1 MKKIYFLLP
10 ILLLSS
16 CSPSK
21 LALKTS
27 TYAFSTLFDI
37 RLYEG
42 EQKDLDNIVSIV
54 QDIETSL
61 SSYDEKAELYKL
73 NKERILDNPSIYL
86 KESLSIGLD
95 IASRMDTFSIY
106 LGSLKQKWIDSLSN
120 SKVLEQDV
128 IDVELDKIRGT
139 CIDISSNS
147 IILEGEGNID
157 LGSIGKGYCL
167 DKIKEYL
174 DSKHISSY
182 LISAGS
188 SSSIFGDLE
197 KDNKFKVTLR
207 DYPSRQLNIKN
218 AGLSISSIFE
228 QKYEIDGEIYSHII
242 NPKTG
247 NSRPVYQYSLIL
259 DSKMDSKFPSAY
271 IDGYSTGFINM
282 ELESIKNFS
291 NEYGYKIAIGNDD
304 IIYSSDGLF

>member
-1 MKKIYFLLP
+1 MKRIVFLLP

-42 EQKDLDNIVSIV
+42 EQKDLDNIVSII
-54 QDIETSL
+54 QNIEASL
-61 SSYDEKAELYKL
+61 SSHDENAELYKL
-73 NKERILDNPSIYL
+73 NNDRKIDNPSIYL

-95 IASRMDTFSIY
+95 IENRMDTFSIY
-106 LGSLKQKWIDSLSN
+106 LGSLKQKWMDSLSN
-120 SKVLEQDV
+120 NKVLGQDE
-128 IDVELDKIRGT
+128 INIELGKIKGT

-147 IILEGEGNID
+147 IALEGEGNID

-174 DSKHISSY
+174 DNKNISSY

-197 KDNKFKVTLR
+197 NNNFKVTLR

-247 NSRPVYQYSLIL
+247 NSRPLYQYSLIL
-259 DSKMDSKFPSAY
+259 DNKMDRKFPSTY

-282 ELESIKNFS
+282 NMESIKDFAS
-291 NEYGYKIAIGNDD
+291 EYGYKIAIGDDD

>member
-1 MKKIYFLLP
+1 MKKIIFLLP

-42 EQKDLDNIVSIV
+42 EQKDLDNIVSII

-61 SSYDEKAELYKL
+61 SSHDRNAELYKL
-73 NKERILDNPSIYL
+73 NNDRKIDNPSIYL
-86 KESLSIGLD
+86 KESLFIGLD
-95 IASRMDTFSIY
+95 IENRMDTFSIY
-106 LGSLKQKWIDSLSN
+106 LGSLKQKWMDSLSN
-120 SKVLEQDV
+120 NKVLSQDI
-128 IDVELDKIRGT
+128 IDDELDKIRGT

-147 IILEGEGNID
+147 ITLEGEGSID

-174 DSKHISSY
+174 DNKNISSY
-182 LISAGS
+182 LVSAGS

-197 KDNKFKVTLR
+197 NNNFKVTLR

-228 QKYEIDGEIYSHII
+228 QKYEIGGEIYSHII
-242 NPKTG
+242 NPKNG
-247 NSRPVYQYSLIL
+247 NSRPMYQYSLIL
-259 DSKMDSKFPSAY
+259 DAKMDSNFPSSY

-282 ELESIKNFS
+282 DMDSIKDFAS
-291 NEYGYKIAIGNDD
+291 EYGYKIAIGNDD

>member
-1 MKKIYFLLP
+1 MKRIVFLLP

-42 EQKDLDNIVSIV
+42 EQKDLDNIVSII
-54 QDIETSL
+54 QDIEASL
-61 SSYDEKAELYKL
+61 SSHDENAELYKL
-73 NKERILDNPSIYL
+73 NNDRKIDNPSIYL

-95 IASRMDTFSIY
+95 IEKRMDTFSIY
-106 LGSLKQKWIDSLSN
+106 LGSLKQKWMDSLSN
-120 SKVLEQDV
+120 NKVLSQDI
-128 IDVELDKIRGT
+128 IDAELDKIRGT

-147 IILEGEGNID
+147 ITLEGEGNID

-174 DSKHISSY
+174 GNKNISSY
-182 LISAGS
+182 LVSAGS

-197 KDNKFKVTLR
+197 NNNFKVTLR

-228 QKYEIDGEIYSHII
+228 QKYEIDGGIYSHII
-242 NPKTG
+242 NPKNG
-247 NSRPVYQYSLIL
+247 NSRPMYQYSLIL
-259 DSKMDSKFPSAY
+259 DAKMDNKFPSTY

-282 ELESIKNFS
+282 DMESIKDFAK
-291 NEYGYKIAIGNDD
+291 EYGYKIAIGNAD

>member
-1 MKKIYFLLP
+1 MKRIVFLLP
-10 ILLLSS
+10 ILALSS

-42 EQKDLDNIVSIV
+42 EQKDLDNIVSII

-61 SSYDEKAELYKL
+61 SSHDENAELYKL
-73 NKERILDNPSIYL
+73 NNDRKIDNPSIYL

-95 IASRMDTFSIY
+95 IENRMDTFSIY
-106 LGSLKQKWIDSLSN
+106 LGLLKQKWMDTLSN
-120 SKVLEQDV
+120 NKVLSQDI
-128 IDVELDKIRGT
+128 IDAELGKIRGT
-139 CIDISSNS
+139 CIDIASNS
-147 IILEGEGNID
+147 ITLEGEGNID

-174 DSKHISSY
+174 DNKNISSY
-182 LISAGS
+182 LVSAGS

-197 KDNKFKVTLR
+197 NNDFKVTLR
-207 DYPSRQLNIKN
+207 DYPSRQLNVKN

-247 NSRPVYQYSLIL
+247 NSRPMYQYSLIL

-282 ELESIKNFS
+282 DLESIKDFS

>member
-1 MKKIYFLLP
+1 MKRIVFFLP

-42 EQKDLDNIVSIV
+42 EQKDLDNIVSII
-54 QDIETSL
+54 QDIEASL
-61 SSYDEKAELYKL
+61 SSHDENAELYKL
-73 NKERILDNPSIYL
+73 NNDRKIDNPSIYL

-95 IASRMDTFSIY
+95 IENRMDTFSIY
-106 LGSLKQKWIDSLSN
+106 LGSLKQKWMDSLSN
-120 SKVLEQDV
+120 NKVLGQDE
-128 IDVELDKIRGT
+128 INIELGKIKGT

-147 IILEGEGNID
+147 IALEGEGSID

-174 DSKHISSY
+174 DNKNISSY
-182 LISAGS
+182 LVSAGS

-197 KDNKFKVTLR
+197 NNNFKVTLR

-247 NSRPVYQYSLIL
+247 NSRPMYQYSLIL
-259 DSKMDSKFPSAY
+259 DSKMDRKFPSTY

-282 ELESIKNFS
+282 NMESIKDFAS
-291 NEYGYKIAIGNDD
+291 EYGYKIAIGDDD
-304 IIYSSDGLF
+304 IIYSSNGLF

>member
-1 MKKIYFLLP
+1 MKKIIFLLP

-42 EQKDLDNIVSIV
+42 EQKDLDNIVSII
-54 QDIETSL
+54 QDIEASL
-61 SSYDEKAELYKL
+61 SSHDENAELYKL
-73 NKERILDNPSIYL
+73 NNDRKIDNPSIYL

-95 IASRMDTFSIY
+95 IESKMDTFSIY

-120 SKVLEQDV
+120 NKVLSQD
-128 IDVELDKIRGT
+128 IINDELTKIRGT

-147 IILEGEGNID
+147 ITLEGEGNID

-174 DSKHISSY
+174 DNKNISSY
-182 LISAGS
+182 LASAGS

-197 KDNKFKVTLR
+197 NNNFKVTLR

-247 NSRPVYQYSLIL
+247 NSRPMYQYSLIL
-259 DSKMDSKFPSAY
+259 DSKMDSNFSSSY

-282 ELESIKNFS
+282 DMDSIKNFAS
-291 NEYGYKIAIGNDD
+291 KCGYKIAIGNDD